1 MKILWFTNSA
11 YSANDVIKQNPAT
24 GTWLIALAQ
33 AFALLKDIEL
43 HIVFYSQKDIIP
55 FKHNGIHY
63 HPIFREGT
71 ENKLGRII
79 YRIKQLYSKSTEL
92 IEIEKC
98 KKAIEEIKPDIIH
111 VHGTEENYG
120 LACIGTKYPY
130 VISIQGLISS
140 VKYKLFAGF
149 TKEQIKSHE
158 PLLHKIMFSGIASIE
173 KRLTMNAKREQK
185 ILENC
190 NHIIGRTKWDYD
202 CTLAINPQRKYYIS
216 NELMREDFHKNIWT
230 PLGENNKI
238 HIATII
244 SNGIYKGVETI
255 YQAAH
260 QLKKV
265 CINIE
270 WNIIGLCQT
279 DNIIKTTEKVLGY
292 GHKDININLCG
303 RKCAT
308 EIIDIL
314 KRSDIYVQA
323 SHIENSPNNICE
335 AMLLGMPIIATM
347 AGGTS
352 SILKDRE
359 EGYLIQ
365 DGDPYSMSGAIIH
378 CIENYD
384 EAIDFGK
391 AARKTAKIRHDSN
404 FVSSNIIEIYN
415 TVITQNK

>member
-140 VKYKLFAGF
+140 SKPLYDLLANSGSQRFALPIIQASANPFAMISSAIQASVILPTVATGILTCF
-149 TKEQIKSHE
+149 FIYSDNCVCEPCLDPGAGIELPFLTVLPPETCKKS
-158 PLLHKIMFSGIASIE
+158 
-173 KRLTMNAKREQK
+173 
-185 ILENC
+185 
-190 NHIIGRTKWDYD
+190 
-202 CTLAINPQRKYYIS
+202 TLAFS
-216 NELMREDFHKNIWT
+216 SCL
-230 PLGENNKI
+230 
-238 HIATII
+238 AT
-244 SNGIYKGVETI
+244 
-255 YQAAH
+255 
-260 QLKKV
+260 
-265 CINIE
+265 
-270 WNIIGLCQT
+270 
-279 DNIIKTTEKVLGY
+279 
-292 GHKDININLCG
+292 
-303 RKCAT
+303 
-308 EIIDIL
+308 
-314 KRSDIYVQA
+314 
-323 SHIENSPNNICE
+323 
-335 AMLLGMPIIATM
+335 
-347 AGGTS
+347 
-352 SILKDRE
+352 
-359 EGYLIQ
+359 
-365 DGDPYSMSGAIIH
+365 
-378 CIENYD
+378 
-384 EAIDFGK
+384 
-391 AARKTAKIRHDSN
+391 
-404 FVSSNIIEIYN
+404 
-415 TVITQNK
+415 